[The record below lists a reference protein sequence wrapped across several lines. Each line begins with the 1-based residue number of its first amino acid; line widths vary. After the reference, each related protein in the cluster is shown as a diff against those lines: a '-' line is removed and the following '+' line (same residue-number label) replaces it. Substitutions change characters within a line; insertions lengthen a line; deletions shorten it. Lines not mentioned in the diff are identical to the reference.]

1 MHQQKGVAQALL
13 LTENVLPHSCA
24 RPQREPRGGVR
35 GKSLDGERPVHYIFT
50 VQSERNVEA
59 RKEHTVM
66 ARSKSKQNRRRMKL
80 QQKRKARKKRAKALR
95 EAPQQPES
103 A

>member
-1 MHQQKGVAQALL
+1 MHQQKGVAQALPL
-13 LTENVLPHSCA
+13 AQNVLPHSCA

-35 GKSLDGERPVHYIFT
+35 GKGLDGKPALHYIFT

-59 RKEHTVM
+59 RKEQTVM
-66 ARSKSKQNRRRMKL
+66 ARSKSKQKRRRMKL

-95 EAPQQPES
+95 EAAQQPES